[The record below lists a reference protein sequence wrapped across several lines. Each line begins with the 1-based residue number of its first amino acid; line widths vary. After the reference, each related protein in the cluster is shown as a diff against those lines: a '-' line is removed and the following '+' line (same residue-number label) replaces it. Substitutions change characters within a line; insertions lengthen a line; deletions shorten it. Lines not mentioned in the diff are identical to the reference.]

1 MGCLWAFPGCFLA
14 NTAAGLGVETEIGN
28 QCSVPE
34 APPVF
39 GSLILK
45 GGGGSRRPRPRRGRE
60 CVGEQERC
68 GCTFEGVSE
77 RPLWLWGWG
86 DFCFSVSRGI
96 TGLGTQRGAE
106 GRCPQCRLSTAD
118 GLMGSLTPAHGVH
131 NNSGL

>member
-45 GGGGSRRPRPRRGRE
+45 GGGG
-60 CVGEQERC
+60 
-68 GCTFEGVSE
+68 
-77 RPLWLWGWG
+77 
-86 DFCFSVSRGI
+86 
-96 TGLGTQRGAE
+96 
-106 GRCPQCRLSTAD
+106 AD
-118 GLMGSLTPAHGVH
+118 GLGLGGVGSVWENRKGVAAHLRGSLRGPCGFGGGGIFAFPSVEASPGWGR
-131 NNSGL
+131 SGAQKAGARSAA